1 MHVSPLEFCAHEALW
16 LLMRHVNTLGGGGE
30 KQKWTGILYV
40 FPLFEHML
48 HCPIGQIFKRATA
61 KQESPSVEPF
71 WAGTLY
77 KYTSHIQ
84 NLILWVGVEHE
95 YFDRQVLSS
104 LGMLVEAV
112 TVDITTI
119 RQYSVLFFSS
129 ILKDVHET
137 LVHKMCVKQLVSS
150 GQKYV
155 RAGELINN

>member
-1 MHVSPLEFCAHEALW
+1 MYFLCSSTCSIVLLDFILECKFNDEII
-16 LLMRHVNTLGGGGE
+16 
-30 KQKWTGILYV
+30 K
-40 FPLFEHML
+40 
-48 HCPIGQIFKRATA
+48 IFKRATV

-71 WAGTLY
+71 WAGALY

-112 TVDITTI
+112 TVGIATI
-119 RQYSVLFFSS
+119 HQYSVLFFSS
-129 ILKDVHET
+129 ILKYVHKT
-137 LVHKMCVKQLVSS
+137 LVHKVCVKQLVSS